1 MVRAR
6 FINDTKQVDIHSE
19 SQVKSVSMKM
29 LISHNNTR
37 DRDLADQHPIS
48 AITGLQEL
56 LNKVWTFTFE
66 QEVASDT
73 WVITHNLGRNPGV
86 VAVDSA
92 GSVQV
97 PDDVH
102 YDSEN
107 QITVTFC
114 NAFAGKAFLN

>member
-1 MVRAR
+1 MVQAR
-6 FINDTKQVDIHSE
+6 VINDTTSINVSSQSIASTVRVAGMAHKDLSGRDIS
-19 SQVKSVSMKM
+19 
-29 LISHNNTR
+29 
-37 DRDLADQHPIS
+37 DQHPIS

-107 QITVTFC
+107 QITVKFC